1 MKKTVLNRILRLEK
15 RVDSLTEM
23 QTVSTEHFQF
33 LDLKRI
39 AIMVDTLA
47 TSRQRSLF
55 EKNEIYRDFKIYRW
69 LSILAVVVSTIALC
83 MAMLK

>member
-23 QTVSTEHFQF
+23 QTVSTEHFQC
-33 LDLKRI
+33 LDLKNVAR
-39 AIMVDTLA
+39 MVDTLA
-47 TSRQRSLF
+47 TSRNRSLF
-55 EKNEIYRDFKIYRW
+55 EHQEIYRGFKFDRW
-69 LSILAVVVSTIALC
+69 LSIAALVVSTIALC